1 METEVADVLTKVG
14 WKELWTFLYPLS
26 TEAGPQGKRYPGA
39 SDSLVTEVI
48 KDGSKFVSYSRVVEW
63 LSTELNQLGN
73 LNEHVNAIT
82 SQDDSS
88 AFLLEISCFLK
99 QLGCQYKS
107 LTEGH
112 LNDRFQS
119 PSDRILLLDYLATE
133 LLASRI
139 IARNS
144 SESTNFMVTLEES
157 STAKDLKTC
166 LSALKVSVP
175 VRLSPEKLF
184 SEIQGKIKI
193 VLENV
198 PKDLVIKPLFSGEV
212 SIHQWDRIA
221 EIFSEL
227 QLEYKIRRKML
238 LKRLDVTV
246 KSFMWSE
253 RIVGREDVIASVYYP
268 VRQRLKADPNMEL
281 ANVLSAGEE
290 LALFEKTSSMTVRM
304 GTQSSVNKVVI
315 GNVPD
320 RGGRP
325 NEQQAPPPE
334 MPSWSQRTS
343 DRGSRGQGGYSFL
356 DRRGGDRGGNRRGS
370 NQDRGGRDR
379 EGWRQELDK
388 HRKKAKKSW

>member
-112 LNDRFQS
+112 LNDRLQS

-184 SEIQGKIKI
+184 SEIQGK
-193 VLENV
+193 
-198 PKDLVIKPLFSGEV
+198 
-212 SIHQWDRIA
+212 
-221 EIFSEL
+221 
-227 QLEYKIRRKML
+227 
-238 LKRLDVTV
+238 
-246 KSFMWSE
+246 WSE

-343 DRGSRGQGGYSFL
+343 DRGSRGHGGYSFL